1 PSHKERNGDVLCRAQ
16 MWVERIG
23 LKHHREIAVARHD
36 CVHRRAV
43 DEHEPE
49 SWVSSPAMIR
59 SNVDFP
65 HPDGPTSAKNSR
77 SATVN
82 EMSSRTA
89 VRPKRLEIP
98 LSSTFAI
105 YARALGWTGRRHGR
119 KSGGLHAAPSGRT

>member
-1 PSHKERNGDVLCRAQ
+1 MNT
-16 MWVERIG
+16 
-23 LKHHREIAVARHD
+23 
-36 CVHRRAV
+36 
-43 DEHEPE
+43 EPE

-105 YARALGWTGRRHGR
+105 YARARW
-119 KSGGLHAAPSGRT
+119 GGAAGMDESRAACMPLLAGEHDSRMKFIQEY